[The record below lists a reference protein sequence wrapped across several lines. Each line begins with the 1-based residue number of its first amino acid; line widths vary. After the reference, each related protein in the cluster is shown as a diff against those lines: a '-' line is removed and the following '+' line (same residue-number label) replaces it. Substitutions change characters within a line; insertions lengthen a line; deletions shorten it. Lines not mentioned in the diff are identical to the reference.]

1 MKLGV
6 QSSVQPNWSYS
17 ESSKKRIERGVGV
30 EPECNWRET
39 EADAEWRIE
48 EGRGERRAFVAR
60 TSYSGQEVVSRP
72 RNGEEGEERRNE
84 GRKEGRKGG
93 TLAAAAAAAA
103 APVIFLD
110 AAPICASFLLLT
122 DPVMPTRAGICSPK
136 VYSPFQKTKKY
147 SHSTCQLKGERNMY
161 ICEIY
166 GRKTYNSYSGM
177 DCTYYSTYSY
187 SIG

>member
-1 MKLGV
+1 MLNPSATGERPR
-6 QSSVQPNWSYS
+6 QTQNGGSS
-17 ESSKKRIERGVGV
+17 
-30 EPECNWRET
+30 
-39 EADAEWRIE
+39 E

-72 RNGEEGEERRNE
+72 RNGEEGEERRN
-84 GRKEGRKGG
+84 GGTKEGRKGG
-93 TLAAAAAAAA
+93 TLAAAAAA

-161 ICEIY
+161 VKSTDGKLITLIQEWTVRTTVRTVTVS
-166 GRKTYNSYSGM
+166 GKTHSPDTPSR
-177 DCTYYSTYSY
+177 
-187 SIG
+187 